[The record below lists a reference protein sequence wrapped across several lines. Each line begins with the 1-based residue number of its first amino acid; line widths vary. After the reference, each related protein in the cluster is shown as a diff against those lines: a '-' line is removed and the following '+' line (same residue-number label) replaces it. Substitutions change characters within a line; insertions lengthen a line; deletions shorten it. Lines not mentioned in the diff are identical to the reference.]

1 MPSSS
6 SSSSSAGAGPCEPFD
21 VDVHGRQGIGV
32 TQPESGT
39 DYPLVSPTEDVRYLL
54 ADLYM
59 SFDQPSDYRP
69 DVEPLALPF
78 HIEWL
83 YGFGC
88 IPPDFPIPTFDS
100 SSSAWSS
107 ICSVSSNSLSSN
119 SSEGITHDCM
129 PIPRNAHDIVIV
141 DATGRRVF
149 DSTKTDITYAARDW
163 GPRLRV
169 VEWRDPSDAV
179 VRLTYHTAWSPND
192 DPEPR
197 NYPVYFFPTDAT
209 LDERSVEQLP
219 KRVRSLTVVLDQLA
233 KTAVDFNAGYNMLLQ
248 TGETSEVDGKRRTTR
263 ITFNATP
270 GAGAGVFPGCEPEQ
284 LITRRINGVAPTA
297 DGDFF
302 MAATDCYYIRQPT
315 RLLNDDP
322 RETLPQ
328 SSLLPGSVP
337 TPGLPDPL
345 AGTAKNLPGWPVD
358 DDPRYAHLQFGNDCD
373 PCCDC
378 EDYVEVAQYMNRQR
392 NRYHIVGTDFE
403 DHRDIYHD
411 NRERWLNSLD
421 CFLRYPLR
429 IKLLPQI
436 CPFLDIAIQ
445 FCNQSDECKLGVEL
459 SVTFTTSPTGGEGV
473 EVPGYTFITGASR
486 KQGRTSVETDRYQ
499 MGGEWPTFTAYF
511 DSVQPSQSVNARF
524 RLRFDE
530 NCGMLPF
537 SSSSSSGSSSDSDKV
552 GPAGQL
558 VGLAVEGCLT
568 GTIEGE
574 PIEVSRPDGGDPF
587 DSSSSS
593 SAALMEAKAC
603 DEKTLNCPSEDDQT
617 VNLLICQCET

>member
-21 VDVHGRQGIGV
+21 VEVDGRQGIGV

-39 DYPLVSPTEDVRYLL
+39 DYPLVSPTEDVRHLIADFWL
-54 ADLYM
+54 A
-59 SFDQPSDYRP
+59 FDQPSDYRP
-69 DVEPLALPF
+69 GVAPLALPF
-78 HIEWL
+78 RIEWL

-88 IPPDFPIPTFDS
+88 IPPDFPIPTYDS

-107 ICSVSSNSLSSN
+107 ICSVSSNSLSS
-119 SSEGITHDCM
+119 SESESVVHDCM
-129 PIPRNAHDIVIV
+129 PIPRHAHDIVVV

-149 DSTKTDITYAARDW
+149 DSTKSDITYATREW
-163 GPRLRV
+163 GSRLRI

-179 VRLTYHTAWSPND
+179 VSLVYHTAWSPND

-197 NYPVYFFPTDAT
+197 NYPIYFFPNNAV
-209 LDERSVEQLP
+209 LDERSIERLP
-219 KRVRSLTVVLDQLA
+219 KRVRSLTVVLDNLA
-233 KTAVDFNAGYNMLLQ
+233 RTAVDFEAGYNMLLEPF
-248 TGETSEVDGKRRTTR
+248 ETIEVDGKRRSTR
-263 ITFNATP
+263 VTFNATP
-270 GAGAGVFPGCEPEQ
+270 GAGLGVFPGCEPEQ
-284 LITRRINGVAPTA
+284 LVIRRINGAGPTEE
-297 DGDFF
+297 GDFF
-302 MAATDCYYIRQPT
+302 ISATDCYFARQPT
-315 RLLNDDP
+315 RIISDDP
-322 RETLPQ
+322 RETLPETN
-328 SSLLPGSVP
+328 LVPGNVP

-345 AGTAKNLPGWPVD
+345 AGTAKNLPGWPTD
-358 DDPRYAHLQFGNDCD
+358 DDPTYAHLQFGNDCD

-378 EDYVEVAQYMNRQR
+378 EDYVEVAKYMNRQR

-436 CPFLDIAIQ
+436 CPFLDVAIQ
-445 FCNQSDECKLGVEL
+445 FCNQSDECRLEVEL
-459 SVTFTTSPTGGEGV
+459 SVTFTTSPDGGVGV

-486 KQGRTSVETDRYQ
+486 KEGRTSNETERYK
-499 MGGEWPTFTAYF
+499 MGGEWPTFTAFF

-524 RLRFDE
+524 RLKFGD
-530 NCGMLPF
+530 CGTFPPG
-537 SSSSSSGSSSDSDKV
+537 SSSSSSSASAQAAQGGD
-552 GPAGQL
+552 
-558 VGLAVEGCLT
+558 VGLAVTGCVT

-574 PIEVSRPDGGDPF
+574 PIEVSRPDGGALF

-593 SAALMEAKAC
+593 SAAIMEAKAC
-603 DEKTLNCPSEDDQT
+603 DEKTLNCPPKDQT